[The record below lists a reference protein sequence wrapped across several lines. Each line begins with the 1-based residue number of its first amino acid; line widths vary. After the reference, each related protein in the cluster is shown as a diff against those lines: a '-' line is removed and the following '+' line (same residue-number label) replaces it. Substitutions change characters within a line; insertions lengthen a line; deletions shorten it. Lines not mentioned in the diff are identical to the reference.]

1 MSQIP
6 EVTTESKTMESVM
19 KLQTVP
25 DFFQEETEDALRS
38 QVEWLGQEAGVNH
51 AFFARF
57 LGMDEA
63 DLEAWIDGRG
73 TLPLEGEQALRGFWH
88 TALHLLSFLNFDGA
102 SVQKLFR
109 HAPPAGDDAPPSPP
123 WGGSTLQA
131 FLEAGGPRAVE
142 RVDRWVTGL
151 RFGDPYAA

>member
-1 MSQIP
+1 
-6 EVTTESKTMESVM
+6 M

-25 DFFQEETEDALRS
+25 DSFQEETEDALRS
-38 QVEWLGQEAGVNH
+38 QVEWLGQEAGLNH

-57 LGMDEA
+57 LGMDKA

-109 HAPPAGDDAPPSPP
+109 HSPPAGDDAPPSPP

-142 RVDRWVTGL
+142 RLDRWVTGL